1 MVGTS
6 LHNCEEGVKV
16 GGQMVKAA
24 RFADDQ
30 ADSEKGLQ
38 EIMDIMN
45 TTTEDFGMKINV
57 KKRR

>member
-1 MVGTS
+1 
-6 LHNCEEGVKV
+6 
-16 GGQMVKAA
+16 MVKAA